1 MGFGLGV
8 VVGFGDRFR
17 GSGGA
22 VILGEVAAMQ
32 EEVWEDAVKEAAAV
46 AVAFLAVAEQ
56 PEVLRRPWR
65 HVRPQLNH
73 DAAWVV
79 KSVSRRLWPRLMAGV
94 PSDPER
100 LICSFRVGRAATSR
114 ESLRQAGQGVT
125 FNTLGGP
132 AAGCLP

>member
-1 MGFGLGV
+1 M

-79 KSVSRRLWPRLMAGV
+79 KSVKVGDFGRGSWPASHRTLNGSSAHSELEEQPRAGKACAR
-94 PSDPER
+94 P
-100 LICSFRVGRAATSR
+100 AR
-114 ESLRQAGQGVT
+114 E
-125 FNTLGGP
+125 
-132 AAGCLP
+132 

>member
-8 VVGFGDRFR
+8 VVRFGDRFR

-73 DAAWVV
+73 DAAWGRQ
-79 KSVSRRLWPRLMAGV
+79 KRQSATLAAAHGRRP
-94 PSDPER
+94 
-100 LICSFRVGRAATSR
+100 I
-114 ESLRQAGQGVT
+114 
-125 FNTLGGP
+125 GP
-132 AAGCLP
+132 